1 MSIIAML
8 SGLFSHILDDL
19 LKGLDLLLP
28 LCKTEDSDEAIDISL
43 GVVLKGYL
51 FKMLIRKVPELRHGR
66 WILV

>member
-1 MSIIAML
+1 MVCYQVQQHL
-8 SGLFSHILDDL
+8 LLDPILI
-19 LKGLDLLLP
+19 KGLDLLLP